1 LAFAL
6 CGRIAM
12 LIDNENYLD
21 PIVVEK
27 ILELWGWKF
36 LSAKIKEGILLFKAD
51 FYDTGFILAERRNAV
66 IKCEGETRFLING
79 KVYNSISEAIEING
93 DKILKD
99 INSWEW
105 KIEKEWQV
113 EKKNGDFVTT
123 FSTLSQCPKKVR

>member
-1 LAFAL
+1 
-6 CGRIAM
+6 M

-36 LSAKIKEGILLFKAD
+36 LSAKIEKGILLFKAD

-66 IKCEGETRFLING
+66 IKCEGETQFLING
-79 KVYNSISEAIEING
+79 RVYTSISEAIEVNG
-93 DKILKD
+93 IEILKD